1 MLPSINTQQRG
12 VFSNNW
18 VLIGICA
25 DLNLTSFVVLDEPR
39 PSTAL
44 DTCQC
49 RIELSLEGREI
60 AVAGFD
66 SGLSCSKLA
75 VVQCIKTWKVGCER
89 GN

>member
-12 VFSNNW
+12 VFSNNR

-25 DLNLTSFVVLDEPR
+25 DLNLASLVVLDEPR

-49 RIELSLEGREI
+49 GVELCLEGREI

-66 SGLSCSKLA
+66 GGLVHA
-75 VVQCIKTWKVGCER
+75 
-89 GN
+89 